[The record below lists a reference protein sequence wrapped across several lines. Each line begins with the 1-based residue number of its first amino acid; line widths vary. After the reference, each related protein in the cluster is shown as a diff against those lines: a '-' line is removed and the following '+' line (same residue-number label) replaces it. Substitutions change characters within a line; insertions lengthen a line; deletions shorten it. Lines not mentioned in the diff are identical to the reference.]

1 MGHQVSEAGIETDPE
16 KVAAIKDWPQP
27 RTVKEVQQ
35 FVGLASYYRKF
46 IPSFATV
53 CKPLHKLT
61 EKDQKFVWNDETQ
74 SAFDTIKRLL
84 TTAPVLSYVDP
95 EGTGF
100 VLDCDAS
107 NVGIGSVLHQLQ
119 NGEERVIGYFS
130 RCLTRAER
138 KYCTT
143 RKELLAVVASVKHF
157 HTFLYGQ
164 EFVIRSDH
172 GSLRWIMNFRNTG
185 EGQLARFLETLSS
198 YSFKLKFRAGRMNS
212 NADAVSRR
220 PCYADNCPYC
230 ERYEAKYCPDLSE
243 TRSSKTS
250 AKIESDECVRKLSY
264 AEQNCSENGAPC
276 RYQCHDYVCTQTQVM
291 TTDTADIKCLTCRR
305 YGTTDDIVSNE
316 MQNDD
321 ARLYCSKDSDP
332 YACIGPIFNDD
343 TLTVGEAC
351 TTSSLGQR
359 VTSGVSDETAP
370 REFTDRAPSPV
381 RNACNDT
388 VDERTHKIHYVSC
401 VRPDIRCSQVAH
413 HDDWLD
419 RFEEEPLF
427 GYLFESE
434 QQEVAQVSSQLDS
447 TDDSSTLSHD
457 RAVERKP
464 STLFERVSDC
474 QNVGHAGMLP
484 TREVTHED
492 TVHHPGEDYLP
503 CESKLSNRH
512 PSDLLQTGL
521 SCSTKNSDSNCKD
534 TVNEC
539 TNQSTKMSS
548 RAVDGAS
555 VNRAEISQESIRFEQ
570 ANDPILQ
577 QLLQWKR
584 AGNKPDWAMIAHCCR
599 ELKIYW
605 YQWDTIEIKD
615 EILCKKQFTVTGT
628 DYLYIIP
635 ISLRKEVFR
644 HLHEYITGGHLGSS
658 KTYDKLKRRFYWCN
672 MHRDVAYWCRICP
685 TCGSRKLPPRRAK
698 APMRQYNVGFPM
710 ERIAIDLSGPY
721 PVSKKGNKYLMVI
734 SDYFTKWTEAI
745 PLRSQE
751 ATSSYC

>member
-1 MGHQVSEAGIETDPE
+1 M
-16 KVAAIKDWPQP
+16 QP
-27 RTVKEVQQ
+27 
-35 FVGLASYYRKF
+35 G
-46 IPSFATV
+46 
-53 CKPLHKLT
+53 
-61 EKDQKFVWNDETQ
+61 
-74 SAFDTIKRLL
+74 
-84 TTAPVLSYVDP
+84 
-95 EGTGF
+95 
-100 VLDCDAS
+100 
-107 NVGIGSVLHQLQ
+107 
-119 NGEERVIGYFS
+119 
-130 RCLTRAER
+130 
-138 KYCTT
+138 
-143 RKELLAVVASVKHF
+143 
-157 HTFLYGQ
+157 
-164 EFVIRSDH
+164 
-172 GSLRWIMNFRNTG
+172 
-185 EGQLARFLETLSS
+185 
-198 YSFKLKFRAGRMNS
+198 
-212 NADAVSRR
+212 
-220 PCYADNCPYC
+220 
-230 ERYEAKYCPDLSE
+230 
-243 TRSSKTS
+243 
-250 AKIESDECVRKLSY
+250 
-264 AEQNCSENGAPC
+264 GAP
-276 RYQCHDYVCTQTQVM
+276 D
-291 TTDTADIKCLTCRR
+291 
-305 YGTTDDIVSNE
+305 
-316 MQNDD
+316 
-321 ARLYCSKDSDP
+321 
-332 YACIGPIFNDD
+332 
-343 TLTVGEAC
+343 
-351 TTSSLGQR
+351 
-359 VTSGVSDETAP
+359 
-370 REFTDRAPSPV
+370 
-381 RNACNDT
+381 
-388 VDERTHKIHYVSC
+388 
-401 VRPDIRCSQVAH
+401 

-464 STLFERVSDC
+464 GTLFERVSDC

-534 TVNEC
+534 TVNGC

-635 ISLRKEVFR
+635 TSLRKEVFR
-644 HLHEYITGGHLGSS
+644 HLHEYIIGGHLGRS

-698 APMRQYNVGFPM
+698 APMRQ
-710 ERIAIDLSGPY
+710 
-721 PVSKKGNKYLMVI
+721 
-734 SDYFTKWTEAI
+734 
-745 PLRSQE
+745 
-751 ATSSYC
+751 